1 MSSNLFDKTTS
12 ALGTTL
18 NMRLMK
24 QNVINSNIANA
35 ETPGYH
41 AKKIDFENAL
51 ARAIDL
57 DGLRGVSTS
66 DGAHFSVGGGTMSK
80 LRPDIYE
87 NPEGAINN
95 DGNTVD
101 LEREMSALAENSIM
115 YKAAMQLINKKL
127 ATLRYAASDGR

>member
-1 MSSNLFDKTTS
+1 MSQLFDKTTS

-18 NMRLMK
+18 NMRLLK
-24 QNVINSNIANA
+24 QNMISSNIANA

-41 AKKIDFENAL
+41 AKKIDFEEAL
-51 ARAIDL
+51 ARALDID
-57 DGLRGVSTS
+57 GMRGMSTS
-66 DGAHFSVGGGTMSK
+66 SAEHFSLGAGGVGK
-80 LRPDIYE
+80 VRPDIYE

-101 LEREMSALAENSIM
+101 LEKEMSSLTENSIM

-127 ATLRYAASDGR
+127 ASLRYAITENR